1 MVKTLIRLLGQREE
15 DIEIRFI
22 GIRPGEKLYEEILID
37 EERMRSTNF
46 REIFVAPPVESPN
59 GNVLVVARTIIE
71 ELKPGDEAGDS
82 GPEGPESWIPS

>member
-1 MVKTLIRLLGQREE
+1 MVENPVDYPGQREE

-22 GIRPGEKLYEEILID
+22 GIRPGEKLYEEILIH

-46 REIFVAPPVESPN
+46 EKIFAAPPVESPN

-71 ELKPGDEAGDS
+71 AAEAGDEAGSS
-82 GPEGPESWIPS
+82 GPEGPGDWIPS